1 MLNLCFSLIFIS
13 ISCFLR
19 RGPLDGR
26 RAKIRGRE
34 ILRRGLGPRL
44 REAPR
49 RPAAS
54 GTNGRPRELESSLS
68 QRPQR
73 LSANQDSLDASVTNG
88 LAKGARVRFGRG
100 LEGFGRFG
108 GVWRGLEGATLW
120 QGRLVRRAPRGG
132 ISIQVFFSGF
142 PNSYIWVQNRVH

>member
-1 MLNLCFSLIFIS
+1 MTFID

-49 RPAAS
+49 RPAVS
-54 GTNGRPRELESSLS
+54 GTNGRPRQLESSLP

-73 LSANQDSLDASVTNG
+73 LSANQDSLDASVANG
-88 LAKGARVRFGRG
+88 LAKGARVRFGEVWRG
-100 LEGFGRFG
+100 LEGFGGRYIMAG
-108 GVWRGLEGATLW
+108 QVGPQSPARGN
-120 QGRLVRRAPRGG
+120 
-132 ISIQVFFSGF
+132 FHSGF
-142 PNSYIWVQNRVH
+142 FQDFQIHTFGYKIRFIRTYV